1 MYYVTYDTEL
11 YHHGIKG
18 MKWGVRRYQ
27 NKDGTLTDAGK
38 KRYSKDVEDATNRL
52 KDAKAKEKQANSAAR
67 KASMAYDL
75 VPSAKNLTRMQ
86 DTREAY
92 IVAKDARK
100 KAQLDYKITKNGP
113 IPDNGKK
120 SKHRA
125 MLEDKY
131 QNQGYT
137 KEQAA
142 MLANDRIRAEKV
154 VAAVAA
160 LTVTA
165 CAAYG
170 ANTYIKNRTDQVLKS
185 GTLLQRIEMQDT
197 GGKLHD
203 MFFAST
209 GSHDNKRY
217 EGVLGMTRKTQEGK
231 AYLMK
236 LEANRD
242 IKVAS
247 KEKAAKVFEDL
258 YKNDSD
264 FRKSVKDYVTSHPVQ
279 IGKNKVNAN
288 DMSSRGIRKMYEN
301 FNSGLIH
308 IRESGSGA
316 DQKFYSKLK
325 SAGYDAVQDINDMK
339 YSGYRAKNP
348 LIVFNNAK
356 SSITV
361 SSVKE
366 LTNSSD
372 MAKKAII
379 EAGKG
384 SVEGMGQLLTSPY
397 TAAATV
403 GVGTSMYVSDH
414 IGTKKKNQTRKE
426 GV

>member
-1 MYYVTYDTEL
+1 MYYVTYNTEL

-38 KRYSKDVEDATNRL
+38 KRYSQDVEN
-52 KDAKAKEKQANSAAR
+52 AKSRYQEARTKAKQANSVAK
-67 KASMAYDL
+67 KAMHLYEI
-75 VPSAKNLTRMQ
+75 VPNEKNFTRAQ
-86 DTREAY
+86 ETRDAY
-92 IVAKDARK
+92 IVAKKESKIAE
-100 KAQLDYKITKNGP
+100 LDYKIAKNGP
-113 IPDNGKK
+113 IQDNGKK

-125 MLEDKY
+125 MLEEKY

-142 MLANDRIRAEKV
+142 VLANDRIRSEKI
-154 VAAVAA
+154 VAAAAVMTVA
-160 LTVTA
+160 A

-170 ANTYIKNRTDQVLKS
+170 TNQYIKNRTDQVLKS
-185 GTLLQRIEMQDT
+185 GTLLQRIEMSDT

-203 MFFAST
+203 MFYAST
-209 GSHDNKRY
+209 GDHDNKRY
-217 EGVLGMTRKTQEGK
+217 EGVLGMTRKVQGGK

-247 KEKAAKVFEDL
+247 KEKATKVFEDL

-264 FRKSVKDYVTSHPVQ
+264 FRESVQSYVTSHFA
-279 IGKNKVNAN
+279 GKNKVSAN

-325 SAGYDAVQDINDMK
+325 SAGYDAIQDINDMK

-403 GVGTSMYVSDH
+403 GVGGAMYISDYS
-414 IGTKKKNQTRKE
+414 GTKKKNQTSTN
-426 GV
+426 